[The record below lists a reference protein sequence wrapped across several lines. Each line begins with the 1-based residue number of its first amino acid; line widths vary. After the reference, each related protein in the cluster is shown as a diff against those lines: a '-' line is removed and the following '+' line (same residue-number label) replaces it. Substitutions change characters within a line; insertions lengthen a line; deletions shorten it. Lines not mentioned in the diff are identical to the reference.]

1 MPRRNP
7 ATDIAPLIAVRA
19 AASHTPT
26 APPAPVARFF
36 DEEPLPAEVWTRA
49 AEVAQTHRPGVPVW
63 QGPLQEAPA
72 VAWLRAACTPRVGA
86 ATAHGPGMAP
96 GAAMMST
103 TNIDARPDDALERAA
118 KAIDAEAEKRRARG
132 VAIATGPRSG
142 HWEALGNTAAMVAY
156 ERAAAI
162 VRAAKGQG

>member
-1 MPRRNP
+1 MNLNCPICGLGAGRFCSDDCRRTCVSLACAGVAN
-7 ATDIAPLIAVRA
+7 RA
-19 AASHTPT
+19 PT
-26 APPAPVARFF
+26 APAWPVA
-36 DEEPLPAEVWTRA
+36 DTR
-49 AEVAQTHRPGVPVW
+49 Q
-63 QGPLQEAPA
+63 
-72 VAWLRAACTPRVGA
+72 
-86 ATAHGPGMAP
+86 
-96 GAAMMST
+96 
-103 TNIDARPDDALERAA
+103 DDVLERAA